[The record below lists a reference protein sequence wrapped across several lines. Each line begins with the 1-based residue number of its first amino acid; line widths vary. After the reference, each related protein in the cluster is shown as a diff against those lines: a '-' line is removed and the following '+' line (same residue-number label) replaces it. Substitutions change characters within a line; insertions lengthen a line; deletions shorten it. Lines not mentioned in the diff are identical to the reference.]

1 VRQFTISSVIH
12 DHIHTVLRIPTSSP
26 RGKLG
31 IVPDEDDDLNASLSP
46 RDRR

>member
-1 VRQFTISSVIH
+1 VRQFKISSVIH
-12 DHIHTVLRIPTSSP
+12 DHIYTVPRIPTSSP
-26 RGKLG
+26 RSRLG